1 MTPAASR
8 PLWSRF
14 LAFLGPLVLT
24 NVLQALGGTVTTI
37 YLGRLLG
44 TQALAAAVS
53 FFPLLMCCI
62 GFVVGLGAGASV
74 LVGQAWGARDPQKV
88 RRVAGTVLV
97 GGLLLSCLVAG
108 AGLVGIGF
116 VLRALGTPA
125 DILPDAVGYA
135 RVFMLAIPPLF
146 LHLLSAALLRG
157 LGDTLTPLRALVVA
171 TVVSIALTPAFIL
184 GWLGLP
190 RLGTA
195 SAAWASVAGNLVA
208 VGWIAWHLHRRQH
221 MLAPSELRPHFH
233 LDRGLIRTVVR
244 LGIPTGLFF
253 VTSSLADVLL
263 LSLVNTYGSQA
274 TASWGAV
281 NQVMAYVQFPAM
293 SIAIAA
299 SVFAAQAIGAGQL
312 HEVEHVTR
320 VGLWM
325 NLLLTGSLAVFAA
338 LAAPLAVAL
347 FTRDPVVIALAASLL
362 HITVWGS
369 VAFGMASVFT
379 GVMRAA
385 GTVRVPTTMSLA
397 CIAFLLFPLA
407 WALQR
412 TVGVKGIWIS
422 YPITYACALVLQAL
436 YFYGVWKRKPI
447 RRLV

>member
-1 MTPAASR
+1 MTPAAAR

-14 LAFLGPLVLT
+14 LAFLAPLVLT

-108 AGLVGIGF
+108 AGLAGIGL
-116 VLRALGTPA
+116 VLRVLGTPA

-171 TVVSIALTPAFIL
+171 TAVSIALTPAFIL

-195 SAAWASVAGNLVA
+195 SAAWASVVGNLFA
-208 VGWIAWHLHRRQH
+208 VGWIAWHLHRREH
-221 MLAPSELRPHFH
+221 MLAPAQLRPHLH

-325 NLLLTGSLAVFAA
+325 NLLLTGGLAVFAA

-385 GTVRVPTTMSLA
+385 GTVRVPTTISLA

>member
-14 LAFLGPLVLT
+14 LAFLAPLVLT
-24 NVLQALGGTVTTI
+24 NVLQALAGTVTTI

-44 TQALAAAVS
+44 VQSLAAAVS

-74 LVGQAWGARDPQKV
+74 LVGQAWGARDPEKV

-97 GGLLLSCLVAG
+97 GGLLLSCVVAG
-108 AGLVGIGF
+108 AGLTGIGY

-125 DILPDAVGYA
+125 DILPDAVTYA

-157 LGDTLTPLRALVVA
+157 LGDTVTPLRALVVA
-171 TVVSIALTPAFIL
+171 SGVSIALTPAFIL

-190 RLGTA
+190 PLGTA
-195 SAAWASVAGNLVA
+195 SAAWASVVGNMVA
-208 VGWIAWHLHRRQH
+208 VGWIAWNLHRRQH
-221 MLAPSELRPHFH
+221 MLAPSAVRPHFH
-233 LDRGLIRTVVR
+233 LDRSLIRTVVR

-325 NLLLTGSLAVFAA
+325 NLLLTGGLAVLAA
-338 LAAPLAVAL
+338 LAAPLAVSL
-347 FTRDPVVIALAASLL
+347 FTRDPVVIELAASLL
-362 HITVWGS
+362 HVTVWGS

-385 GTVRVPTTMSLA
+385 GTVRVPTTVSLG

-412 TVGVKGIWIS
+412 AVGVKGIWIS
-422 YPITYACALVLQAL
+422 YPVTYLCALVLQAL